1 MKGNLS
7 RALLGAALMAR
18 AGFPLDLHARE
29 VSIAPPALAAPALP
43 VLVDA
48 ALARDPAQALTPV
61 LELEALAL
69 ARRSRSWLSGAPAI
83 AAHWQDD
90 ALLSD
95 AGLQEGEVGLDLPLW
110 WPDARRAARL
120 LAEASAGE
128 AKLRPRYNRWQAAG
142 VIRERLWALAMAE
155 VDLAQARDA
164 ERSSVSLHEQVLA
177 RVRAGDLAQTD
188 QLMSEQ
194 ETLARQAERQG
205 AEREWA
211 AQRASLRFLLGLEA
225 DIGAFA
231 LQPEPLTSVP
241 LENHPGLALLAQATR
256 RAQAQWDQLLG
267 QGAGVPVLQVGS
279 RHERG
284 SRNEDEVNSL
294 GIGISV
300 PFAGAAHLGPE
311 RAAAE
316 RALAEARLHWQ
327 QAVREQTVARQES
340 ETALLSAR
348 EASTL
353 AQRRG
358 DLARRQQDLAQIA
371 FGAGELDLMDLL
383 RIREQ
388 ARLTIREAERQR
400 IKVGRETAR
409 LNQVMGVVP

>member
-1 MKGNLS
+1 MKHILCC
-7 RALLGAALMAR
+7 ALGTVLMAGAAVPPA
-18 AGFPLDLHARE
+18 LHAQE
-29 VSIAPPALAAPALP
+29 APIAPLTLAAPALN

-61 LELEALAL
+61 LEREAQAL
-69 ARRSRSWLSGAPAI
+69 ARRSRSWISGAPAI

-95 AGLQEGEVGLDLPLW
+95 AGLQEGEIGLDLPLW

-120 LAEASAGE
+120 LTEASASE

-142 VIRERLWALAMAE
+142 VIRERLWALALAE
-155 VDLAQARDA
+155 VDWAQAQDA

-188 QLMSEQ
+188 LLLSEQ
-194 ETLARQAERQG
+194 EMLARQAERQL

-211 AQRASLRFLLGLEA
+211 AQRASLLFLLGLEP
-225 DIGAFA
+225 DVGA
-231 LQPEPLTSVP
+231 LQPEPLASVP
-241 LENHPGLALLAQATR
+241 LTDHPGLALLAQETH
-256 RAQAQWDQLLG
+256 RAQAQWTQLVA
-267 QGAGVPVLQVGS
+267 QGAGAPVLQVGS
-279 RHERG
+279 RRER
-284 SRNEDEVNSL
+284 SNREEDGVNSV

-300 PFAGAAHLGPE
+300 PFGGAVHLGPE
-311 RAAAE
+311 RLAAE
-316 RALAEARLHWQ
+316 RNLAEARMRWQ

-340 ETALLSAR
+340 EASLRSAQEAL
-348 EASTL
+348 EL

-358 DLARRQQDLAQIA
+358 DLARRQQDLAQTA

-388 ARLTIREAERQR
+388 SRLTIRETERQH

-409 LNQVMGVVP
+409 LNQIVGVVP